1 MKIHYSTNPLAPGCQ
16 AKAFDVPDGSTPN
29 AAAEALGWDLQ
40 SPTILLVNGEAR
52 GRDQWDTALPESANA
67 IFVELPG
74 LGATLAIISILLT
87 LYSYFYFKA
96 LDTDAQEYGTPGSL
110 SSFSTGSNR
119 LRLGQPFTEH
129 FGRFRAFPDLVQQP
143 YVRNVGNDQYLYFLG
158 ILGVGEYSVDEAYI
172 GNTPLE
178 DYADSEYN
186 IVGVGGALSL
196 VPNLVWTCNEATGQ
210 ELDIDYISYVMTPSL
225 TAISSIEYDIIF
237 PGGLIRYNSDGKKRT
252 AGVTVETE
260 VRLVDNAGAPLS
272 AWTSLETNVFYGASK
287 DPLRYSRT
295 VTVPSGVGRYQFR
308 IHRTIAPSGSSQV
321 VDRAVLSGLRGYGAE
336 HPDYGDVTLV
346 EAKIK
351 AQDQLSGSAATQIN
365 VVATRKLYEV
375 GVAGFGETL
384 TATRSIVD
392 AVAYMVTAE
401 NGGQQSDA
409 LLNFS
414 ELYAV
419 RTALVSAEYYFDFRF
434 AGRTSVMDACAKAA
448 ACGLC
453 VPCMPGG
460 EFALVLHENHETPSC
475 MYTHDNIRDL
485 RVTVAPRTPDN
496 PTCIEMRYID
506 PSTWN
511 QESVFCYDEDGS
523 EDTPLDITLE
533 GCANRQ
539 QAYEV
544 GMFAYL
550 HERLE
555 RTAVKFTTDLSGYIP
570 ALLSKVLVPNKATA
584 WGATGLI
591 ADVDGTNIW
600 LSEPVD
606 FEDQED
612 GQLYI
617 TKADGTVL
625 GPYTVAPTSSTHCV
639 TGTTALLNTL
649 ADDGLKAMRWLFGLA
664 TDEPM
669 MVRVSSIRPQGR
681 DSIQIS
687 GSMIDDDVY
696 GAPGDVPEIGET
708 EAALLAGVSLERLE
722 EDSSGSDN
730 LRLAWSGSAVSVR
743 IELDEGDSDGFV
755 ILEDEYVSH
764 TYEFD
769 SLSDDVTVKVTPY
782 NESGIQADQYVLRT
796 ITNLPAPTGLII
808 AVDGDGIT
816 ATWDDYVDADEYLV
830 TLYVDDVEIET
841 LTVDEASAEITTAQ
855 IIALGGPWSEFDVYV
870 WATVDGEVT
879 APAMETKVLT
889 ALGAPTGLVYE
900 DRLEYGLMLSWDEVV
915 GAISY
920 VVCHS
925 TALDGEGE
933 FIPSAE
939 NVVYEGELPHAH
951 ITGLV
956 MGGAGQHGF
965 KVAAQQ
971 YGHAIG
977 DLDFSGSLYGATFPT
992 TSDAI
997 IMIGGGWIGRGEE
1010 LGRLVFNEAGNQIL
1024 VVDAAFSDG
1033 TWSTT
1038 AGVFTGVQSITN
1050 DGSTVITI
1058 GNDLAVD
1065 TEGNIYL
1072 DAKMDI
1078 YVRLDEDNT
1087 GGETFT
1093 IMKKGG
1099 TTIAVFKTDDGPIAP
1114 RIDFYA
1120 DLYMNSKNIS
1130 GVGTLTAGTVTDGP
1144 WSVTAGVHTK
1154 GIISGGTP

>member
-1 MKIHYSTNPLAPGCQ
+1 MKIHYSTNPLAPGFQ
-16 AKAFDVPDGSTPN
+16 AKAFDVPDNSTPN

-40 SPTILLVNGEAR
+40 RPTILLVNGEAC

-87 LYSYFYFKA
+87 VYSLYYFNT
-96 LDTDAQEYGTPGSL
+96 LDMDTPEQIGTPGSL
-110 SSFSTGSNR
+110 TSFSTGSNR

-143 YVRNVGNDQYLYFLG
+143 YIQNDGNDQYLYFLG
-158 ILGVGEYSVDEAYI
+158 ILGVGEYSVEGVYI

-178 DYADSEYN
+178 EYADSEYN
-186 IVGVGGALSL
+186 IVGVGETISL
-196 VPNLVWTCNEATGQ
+196 VPNLVWTCNDATGQ
-210 ELDIDYISYVMTPSL
+210 ELGVDYISYVMTPSL
-225 TAISSIEYDIIF
+225 TAVSSIEYDITF
-237 PGGLIRYNSDGKKRT
+237 PAGLIRYNSDGKRRS

-272 AWTSLETNVFYGASK
+272 AWASLESKSFVASSK
-287 DPLRYSRT
+287 DPLRFSQS
-295 VTVPSGVGRYQFR
+295 VAVPSGDGRYQFR
-308 IHRTIAPSGSSQV
+308 IHRTTAPSGNSKTA
-321 VDRAVLSGLRGYGAE
+321 DRAVLSGLRGYGAE

-365 VVATRKLYEV
+365 AIATRKLYEV
-375 GVAGFGETL
+375 EAAGFGGTL

-392 AVAYMVTAE
+392 AAAYMVTAE

-419 RTALVSAEYYFDFRF
+419 RTALASAEYYFDFRF
-434 AGRTSVMDACAKAA
+434 ASRTSVMDAAAKAA

-460 EFALVLHENHETPSC
+460 EFALILHENHATPSC

-496 PTCIEMRYID
+496 PTSIEMRYID
-506 PSTWN
+506 PDTWN
-511 QESVFCYDEDGS
+511 QESVFCYDVDGS
-523 EDTPLDITLE
+523 EDAPLDITLD

-555 RTAVKFTTDLSGYIP
+555 RTTVRFTTDLSGYIP
-570 ALLSKVLVPNKATA
+570 ALLSKILVPNKVTA

-591 ADVDGTNIW
+591 ADVDGQNIW

-606 FEDQED
+606 FEDQAD

-625 GPYTVAPTSSTHCV
+625 GPYTVTPHSSSHCV
-639 TGTTALLNTL
+639 IGTTALLKTL
-649 ADDGLKAMRWLFGLA
+649 ADDGLKASRWMFGLD
-664 TDEPM
+664 TEEPM
-669 MVRVSSIRPQGR
+669 MVRVGAINPQGR

-687 GSMIDDDVY
+687 GSVIDDDVY

-708 EAALLAGVSLERLE
+708 ESALLAGVSLESLE

-730 LRLAWSGSAVSVR
+730 LRLTWSGSAVSVR

-755 ILEDEYVSH
+755 ILEDEYISH

-782 NESGIQADQYVLRT
+782 NASGIQTAQYVLRN
-796 ITNLPAPTGLII
+796 ITTLPAPTGLTIDVT
-808 AVDGDGIT
+808 AALIT
-816 ATWDDYVDADEYLV
+816 ADWDDYVDADEYLV
-830 TLYVDDVEIET
+830 TIYVDDVEMES
-841 LTVDEASAEITTAQ
+841 LTVDESTASLTTAQ
-855 IIALGGPWSEFDVYV
+855 IIVLGGPWPVFDVYV
-870 WATVDGEVT
+870 WAVVDGESS
-879 APAMETKVLT
+879 APAMENKVLE
-889 ALGAPTGLVYE
+889 ALGAPIGLVYE
-900 DRLEYGLMLSWDEVV
+900 DRTEYGLMISWTPVV
-915 GAISY
+915 GAVSY

-925 TALDGEGE
+925 TVLDGGGE
-933 FIPSAE
+933 FTPATE
-939 NVVYEGELPHAH
+939 NIVYEGELPQAH
-951 ITGLV
+951 ITDLV
-956 MGGAGQHGF
+956 MGGATPHGF

-971 YGHAIG
+971 YGHDI
-977 DLDFSGSLYGATFPT
+977 DELEFSASLYGSTFPT

-997 IMIGGGWIGRGEE
+997 IIIEDGWVGRGAALER
-1010 LGRLVFNEAGNQIL
+1010 LWFDGSMGRIV
-1024 VVDAAFSDG
+1024 VVDSAFSDG
-1033 TWSTT
+1033 TWTT
-1038 AGVFTGVQSITN
+1038 LDGVFTGVKSIANLDTL
-1050 DGSTVITI
+1050 ITI
-1058 GNDLAVD
+1058 GADLSVNTD
-1065 TEGNIYL
+1065 GNIYL
-1072 DAKMDI
+1072 DAKMDVYI
-1078 YVRLDEDNT
+1078 RLDEDNT
-1087 GGETFT
+1087 GGETLT
-1093 IMKKGG
+1093 IMKKGDSV
-1099 TTIAVFKTDDGPIAP
+1099 IAVFKTEDYPDDP

-1120 DLYMNSKNIS
+1120 DLYMHSKNIF
-1130 GVGTLTAGTVTDGP
+1130 G
-1144 WSVTAGVHTK
+1144 
-1154 GIISGGTP
+1154 GIIAGGTP